1 MLTQCLEIK
10 ARGYCMHVFLV
21 EPIRE
26 RLFACIKMF
35 LVALPGERKL
45 GEGGREGGRLGAGKS
60 VGKMWY
66 GGPPEVRR
74 LDSLSRQLKMY

>member
-1 MLTQCLEIK
+1 MHKDVLGGVAKRKEVRGGRE
-10 ARGYCMHVFLV
+10 AR
-21 EPIRE
+21 
-26 RLFACIKMF
+26 
-35 LVALPGERKL
+35 
-45 GEGGREGGRLGAGKS
+45 GREGGRLEAGKS